1 MSGIKLL
8 ADTNAIV
15 HHLNGNIAINSVF
28 EDSTIFISSITF
40 TELLANKS
48 LTEEEITILRA
59 YLSNINII
67 HTNDSICEIAAEIR
81 KNNKVKLPDAI
92 IAATSLFLSIP
103 LVTFD
108 KGFRSINKLR
118 IITPLV

>member
-1 MSGIKLL
+1 
-8 ADTNAIV
+8 
-15 HHLNGNIAINSVF
+15 
-28 EDSTIFISSITF
+28 
-40 TELLANKS
+40 
-48 LTEEEITILRA
+48 LRA